1 MTGSLAH
8 LTLAFGLLGNVVSF
22 MVFLAPIPTFYKVYK
37 KKSTEGFQSAPY
49 VVGLFSAMLWIYYA
63 MLKSNVLLLITINSV
78 GCFIETFY
86 IIFFL
91 IYAPKKA
98 RMESLKLIVLLIVVG
113 FGLIVAL
120 TQFFAS
126 GVTRGVIVGWIC
138 LVFSLCVF
146 VAPLGVLRQVIKT
159 KSVEYMPILLSVA
172 LTLSAVM
179 WFFYGLLLGDF
190 NIAMTGSLAHLTLA
204 FGLLGNVVSF
214 MVFLAPIPTF
224 YKVYKKKSTEGFQS
238 APYVVG
244 LFSAMLWIYYAML
257 KSNVLLLITINSVG
271 CFIETF
277 YIIFFLIYA
286 PKKAKMESLKLIALL
301 IVVGFGLIVALTQ
314 LFASGVTR
322 GVIVGWICLIFS
334 LCVFVAPLGV
344 LRQVIKTKSVEYMP
358 ILLSVA
364 LTLSAVM
371 WFFYGLLL
379 GDFNI
384 AIPNVLGFTF
394 GIIQIIL
401 YFVYKN
407 KKPIIDEKISKLD
420 EKISEMEEQRIP
432 QLKDTKGID
441 VVKLKGMMP
450 AEILP
455 GVYKKKS
462 TEGFQSA
469 PYVVGL
475 FSAML
480 WIYYA
485 MLKSNVLLLITIN
498 SVGCFIETFY
508 IIFFLFYAPKKA
520 RMESLK
526 LIVLLIFVGFGLIVV
541 LTQFLASGVTRGV
554 IVGWICLIFSLCVF
568 VAPLGV
574 LRQVIKTKSVEYMP
588 ILLSVALTLSAV
600 MWFFYGL
607 LLGDFNIAI
616 PNVLGF
622 TFGIIQMIL
631 YFVYK
636 NKKPIIDEKISNF
649 DEKISEMEEQR
660 IPDFKDTKSID
671 VIKLKGMMPVEI
683 LPGAGKYAQNANHV
697 VVVEPRD
704 LQNMPNHTIQV
715 GA

>member
-146 VAPLGVLRQVIKT
+146 VAPLGVL
-159 KSVEYMPILLSVA
+159 
-172 LTLSAVM
+172 
-179 WFFYGLLLGDF
+179 
-190 NIAMTGSLAHLTLA
+190 
-204 FGLLGNVVSF
+204 
-214 MVFLAPIPTF
+214 
-224 YKVYKKKSTEGFQS
+224 VYKKKSTEGFQS

-384 AIPNVLGFTF
+384 AVPNVLGFTF

-455 GVYKKKS
+455 GVGKYAHNSNDAIVEPQAVRNMPNLTIKVYKKKS

-636 NKKPIIDEKISNF
+636 NKKPIIDEKISKF

-671 VIKLKGMMPVEI
+671 VIKLTGMMPVEI

-704 LQNMPNHTIQV
+704 LQNMPNYTIQNIAQISKHIV
-715 GA
+715 KCQRWNEITIVTYII